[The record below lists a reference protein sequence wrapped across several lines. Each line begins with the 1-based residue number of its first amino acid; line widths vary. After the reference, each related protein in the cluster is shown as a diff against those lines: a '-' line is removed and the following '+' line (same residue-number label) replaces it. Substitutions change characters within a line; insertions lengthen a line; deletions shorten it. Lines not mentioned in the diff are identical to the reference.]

1 MSALQANV
9 SLREHNTLRLQSK
22 AAWFVSATSVD
33 EVQSSVREAHAKGVS
48 LIPLG
53 GGSNV
58 ILGPEIDA
66 LVVHM
71 NILGRDVIEEAED
84 QIVVRVGAGE
94 SWHETV
100 LWAHQNGYYGLE
112 NLALIPGSVGAAP
125 VQNIGAYGVEVE
137 NFIVQVNVVDGLSGE
152 SKTLR
157 NEDCGFGY
165 RNSVFKRDSGKHW
178 VITSVDF
185 RLSKRP
191 VCCLEYPDLRKLND
205 DKPVTPASI
214 LEEVVAIRTRKL
226 PDPNVQPNVGSFFK
240 NPIVSREHAR
250 ALKDEHDA
258 MPQFPV
264 QVDRM
269 KLSAAWMIDHL
280 GWRGVEEG
288 GVRVADQHA
297 LVLINES
304 ASFAPDLIVLADK
317 IRASV
322 KNIFNVEL
330 EIEPQAIALDL

>member
-1 MSALQANV
+1 MSALHANV
-9 SLREHNTLRLQSK
+9 SLRDLNTLRLQSK

-33 EVQSSVREAHAKGVS
+33 EVQSSVREARAKGVP
-48 LIPLG
+48 LVPLG

-58 ILGPEIDA
+58 ILGPEIAA
-66 LVVHM
+66 LVVHV
-71 NILGRDVIEEAED
+71 NILGREVIEEAED
-84 QIVVRVGAGE
+84 QVIVRVGAGE

-137 NFIVQVNVVDGLSGE
+137 NFIAQVNVVDGLSGE
-152 SKTLR
+152 FETLSG
-157 NEDCGFGY
+157 EDCGFGY
-165 RNSVFKRDSGKHW
+165 RNSVFKRECVKHW

-191 VCCLEYPDLRKLND
+191 VCCIEYPDLRKMSD
-205 DKPVTPASI
+205 DKPVTPSSI

-250 ALKDEHDA
+250 TLKDEHDS

-264 QVDRM
+264 QGGGI
-269 KLSAAWMIDHL
+269 KLSAAWMIDYL

-304 ASFAPDLIVLADK
+304 ASFAPELVVLADK
-317 IRASV
+317 IRSSV

>member
-9 SLREHNTLRLQSK
+9 SLRDLNTLRLQSK
-22 AAWFVSATSVD
+22 AAWFVSATTVD
-33 EVQSSVREAHAKGVS
+33 EVQRTVCEARAKGLS
-48 LIPLG
+48 LIALG

-66 LVVHM
+66 LVVHL
-71 NILGRDVIEEAED
+71 NILGRELIEDAED
-84 QIVVRVGAGE
+84 HVVVRVGAGE
-94 SWHETV
+94 GWHETV
-100 LWAHQNGYYGLE
+100 LWAHQKGYYGLE

-152 SKTLR
+152 PKTLR

-165 RNSVFKRDSGKHW
+165 RDSVFKRDSGKHW

-185 RLSKRP
+185 RLSKEP
-191 VCCLEYPDLRKLND
+191 VCCLEYPDLRKISD

-250 ALKDEHDA
+250 TLKDEHDA

-264 QVDRM
+264 QGGGI
-269 KLSAAWMIDHL
+269 KLSAAWMIDYL
-280 GWRGVEEG
+280 GWRGIEEA
-288 GVRVADQHA
+288 GVKVADQHA

-304 ASFAPDLIVLADK
+304 ASFAPELIVLADK

-322 KNIFNVEL
+322 RRIFNVEL

>member
-1 MSALQANV
+1 MSALHANV
-9 SLREHNTLRLQSK
+9 SLRDLNSLRLQSR

-33 EVQSSVREAHAKGVS
+33 DVRRSVLEAHAKEVA

-71 NILGRDVIEEAED
+71 NILGREVIEEAED
-84 QIVVRVGAGE
+84 EVVVRVGAGE

-100 LWAHQNGYYGLE
+100 LWAHQNGFYGLE

-165 RNSVFKRDSGKHW
+165 RNSVFKRDRGKHW

-185 RLSKRP
+185 RLSKEP
-191 VCCLEYPDLRKLND
+191 VCCLEYPDLRKMSD
-205 DKPVTPASI
+205 IKTVTPASI

-250 ALKDEHDA
+250 TLKDEHDA

-280 GWRGVEEG
+280 GWRGVEER

-304 ASFAPDLIVLADK
+304 ASFASELIVLADK
-317 IRASV
+317 IRTSV
-322 KNIFNVEL
+322 KSVFNVEL

>member
-1 MSALQANV
+1 MSALHANV
-9 SLREHNTLRLQSK
+9 SLRDLNSLRLQSK
-22 AAWFVSATSVD
+22 AAWFVSATTVD
-33 EVQSSVREAHAKGVS
+33 DVQSAVGEARARGLS

-58 ILGPEIDA
+58 ILGAEIDA

-71 NILGRDVIEEAED
+71 NILGRELIEEAAD
-84 QIVVRVGAGE
+84 QVVVRVGAGE
-94 SWHETV
+94 GWHETV

-137 NFIVQVNVVDGLSGE
+137 NFIAQVNVVDGLSGKSE
-152 SKTLR
+152 TLSSE
-157 NEDCGFGY
+157 NCEFGY
-165 RNSVFKRDSGKHW
+165 RNSVFKREGGKHW

-185 RLSKRP
+185 SLSKKP
-191 VCCLEYPDLRKLND
+191 ICCLEYPDLRNMSV
-205 DKPVTPASI
+205 DKPVTPARI
-214 LEEVVAIRTRKL
+214 LEEVVAIRTGKL

-240 NPIVSREHAR
+240 NPIVSREHAQT
-250 ALKDEHDA
+250 LKDEHDA

-264 QVDRM
+264 QGDRM

-322 KNIFNVEL
+322 KNVFNVEL